1 MGSFDQWT
9 PPINAALPLSTE
21 LGFRDKRATC
31 SYFIFVISIFS
42 FKKNFYCLEFWSIEI
57 YICFLK
63 CGAFYRNLF
72 YLATAFS
79 NGWSC
84 LMVGR
89 TCQQTTN
96 FGKLHVYWHLNY
108 IFSHWVPNL
117 WNEAF
122 RKKLYAFHVLWM
134 VWGNLHSSGE

>member
-1 MGSFDQWT
+1 MGSFEQWT
-9 PPINAALPLSTE
+9 PPINAVLPLFRE
-21 LGFRDKRATC
+21 LGFGANWATC
-31 SYFIFVISIFS
+31 SNFIYIISIF
-42 FKKNFYCLEFWSIEI
+42 FYETFLLFGVVKHLNN
-57 YICFLK
+57 CFLK

-72 YLATAFS
+72 YLATAFR

-89 TCQQTTN
+89 TCLRTTN

-122 RKKLYAFHVLWM
+122 GKKLYAFHVLWM
-134 VWGNLHSSGE
+134 VWGNLHSSRE